1 MKNKKI
7 IIGII
12 IAIILIIAI
21 ITGVII
27 YISNQEKPE
36 DVFNTYISY
45 INEKNYVVRISM
57 NDSEYNKNIFKQIK
71 EFINGNF

>member
-12 IAIILIIAI
+12 IAIILIITIVA
-21 ITGVII
+21 GVII

-45 INEKNYVVRISM
+45 INQKNYEGIT
-57 NDSEYNKNIFKQIK
+57 
-71 EFINGNF
+71 GNYKGRFCY